1 MKPESGRIP
10 AKARKTLDDGKAVLA
25 IQLWEL
31 AAREAYMA
39 AFTAARAYL
48 YETAGATPKTHAGVR
63 LLFGKA
69 VQSDPA
75 LGRDLAQFLT
85 TAYEFKDTADYSTMR
100 TVAEADARRAMTEA
114 ESFVGKIAS
123 ILARSKESQA

>member
-1 MKPESGRIP
+1 MRPESDQLM
-10 AKARKTLDDGKAVLA
+10 AKARKALDDGKAILA

-48 YETAGATPKTHAGVR
+48 YETAGTVPKTHTGVR
-63 LLFGKA
+63 LLFGQA

-75 LGRDLAQFLT
+75 LGRNLAQFLT
-85 TAYEFKDTADYSTMR
+85 TAYEFKDTADYSTTR
-100 TVAEADARRAMTEA
+100 TIAEVDARRAIAEA
-114 ESFVGKIAS
+114 ESFVSQIAVVLS
-123 ILARSKESQA
+123 RGKESRP